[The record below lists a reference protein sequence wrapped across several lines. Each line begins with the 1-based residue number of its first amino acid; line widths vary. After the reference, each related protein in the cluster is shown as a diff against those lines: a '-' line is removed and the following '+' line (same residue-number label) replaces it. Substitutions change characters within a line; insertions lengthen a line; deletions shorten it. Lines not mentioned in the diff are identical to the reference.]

1 MASDFRFV
9 PDNAGFARMRNGAG
23 VKAECLAHA
32 QAIADR
38 AAAIAPS
45 HRSGRGATFSADVT
59 EGRTRCHAV
68 AKQDGGYG
76 RGGPLQQARG
86 F

>member
-1 MASDFRFV
+1 MGSEFRFV
-9 PDNAGFARMRNGAG
+9 PDRAGFAALRNSEG
-23 VKAECLAHA
+23 VKAECLGHA

-38 AAAIAPS
+38 AASIAPA

-59 EGRTRCHAV
+59 EGRTRCHAI

-76 RGGPLQQARG
+76 HGGPLQQARG